1 MNDRASGNMLA
12 RAGSAADEAPL
23 LELRG
28 ASYAP
33 RSGTDDGR
41 TMPAVDGLELRV
53 AAGSIVG
60 ILGAAGAGK
69 STLARLAMGL
79 LPLSSGERLWR
90 GGVLPPEQHVPL
102 EVRRRMQMLFQ
113 DANPLAAALNGHR
126 RVIDIVGEAPRV
138 QRMISPKQQVEYVAL
153 QLNRVGIDPMAMRR
167 FPHEFSAG
175 ERVRIALARALAVR
189 PELLVYDDP
198 LAHLDVAARAQLINV
213 VLDVRKALELTYVFI
228 GQDPKV
234 VAHVSDRMAVMHR
247 GRIVEWGRPA
257 QLVGE
262 PAHPYTRALLAATG
276 VAVTPSTGS
285 GRARAD
291 RARVPP
297 GDGSRGCSFRGQCP
311 HALPVCGEHV
321 PVLVDIGVEHAAA
334 CHLQSPVATA
344 WSGQAT

>member
-1 MNDRASGNMLA
+1 MNDLVPGNRLA
-12 RAGSAADEAPL
+12 PPGSATHEAPL
-23 LELRG
+23 LALRR

-33 RSGTDDGR
+33 PRGIAEGR
-41 TMPAVDGLELRV
+41 IVAAVHELDLSV
-53 AAGSIVG
+53 AAGRIVG

-69 STLARLAMGL
+69 STLARLAVGL

-90 GGVLPPEQHVPL
+90 GRVLPAGHSAPL
-102 EVRRRMQMLFQ
+102 DVRRRMQMLFQ
-113 DANPLAAALNGHR
+113 DAHPLAAALNGHR
-126 RVIDIVGEAPRV
+126 RVVDIVGEAPRV

-153 QLNRVGIDPMAMRR
+153 QLNRVGIDPMVMRR

-189 PELLVYDDP
+189 PELVVYDDP

-213 VLDVRKALELTYVFI
+213 FLDVRTALDLTYVFI

-247 GRIVEWGRPA
+247 GRIVEWGRPG
-257 QLVGE
+257 QLVGD
-262 PAHPYTRALLAATG
+262 PAHPYTRALMAAMG
-276 VAVTPSTGS
+276 GAVGTTAGA

-291 RARVPP
+291 RATFPRA
-297 GDGSRGCSFRGQCP
+297 DGPSGCAFRGQCP

-321 PVLVDIGVEHAAA
+321 PVLVNIGVNHAVA
-334 CHLQSPVATA
+334 CHLQSPVATLG
-344 WSGQAT
+344 SGQAA